1 MDTPRA
7 HPAVLFKY
15 MSANRQSIFDDWLFR
30 FTQPKALNDPFE
42 MQPHI
47 SGYSTPKELRKLAS
61 QRLDEYARERYNAMV
76 HERAGQAEIVPF
88 DNFRARIEPHRN
100 AQIEAACLRAPEYNA
115 AMAEQINELLNKNVG
130 VLSLCEHADNLLMWA
145 HYGDSHRGFAIEF
158 DTSAAFFHQA
168 MPPAHVKA
176 SSEDARGFA
185 EEYGRLRR
193 ISYQEE
199 RPSVVV
205 TDMTFDTIMTKG
217 KDWEYEGEWRMLM
230 PLDYADVMAWP
241 VIDWP
246 IYLFAVP
253 PSAVKTII
261 LGCNANT
268 DLIARA
274 LTLRAN
280 PETEHIGITKASV
293 DAQNFLLNFE
303 AIR

>member
-7 HPAVLFKY
+7 LPAVLYKY

-61 QRLDEYARERYNAMV
+61 QRLEEYARERYHAMV
-76 HERAGQAEIVPF
+76 HERAGHAEIVPF
-88 DNFRARIEPHRN
+88 EIFRARIEPHRN

-115 AMAEQINELLNKNVG
+115 AMAEHINELMNKNIG
-130 VLSLCEHADNLLMWA
+130 VLSLCEHANSLLMWA
-145 HYGDSHRGFAIEF
+145 HYGDSHQGFAIEF
-158 DTSAAFFHQA
+158 DTSAAFFHQET
-168 MPPAHVKA
+168 PPVHVKA
-176 SSEDARGFA
+176 SPEDIAGFA

-193 ISYQEE
+193 IRYREE

-230 PLDYADVMAWP
+230 PLDYAEVMMWP
-241 VIDWP
+241 VKDWP
-246 IYLFAVP
+246 IFLFAVP

-268 DLIARA
+268 DLIARV
-274 LTLRAN
+274 LSLRAN
-280 PETEHIGITKASV
+280 PETEHIGIAKACV
-293 DAQNFLLNFE
+293 DAKNFLLNFE

>member
-1 MDTPRA
+1 MDTPCA
-7 HPAVLFKY
+7 LPAVLFKY

-47 SGYSTPKELRKLAS
+47 SGYSTPKELRRLAS
-61 QRLDEYARERYNAMV
+61 KDFEKYARERYTAMV
-76 HERAGQAEIVPF
+76 LERAGHAEIMPF
-88 DNFRARIEPHRN
+88 EIFRARIEPHRN
-100 AQIEAACLRAPEYNA
+100 AQIEAACSRAPEHNA
-115 AMAEQINELLNKNVG
+115 AMAEQINELMNKNIG
-130 VLSLCEHADNLLMWA
+130 VFSLCEHADSLLMWA

-158 DTSAAFFHQA
+158 DTSTAFFHQTT
-168 MPPAHVKA
+168 PPAHVKA
-176 SSEDARGFA
+176 SPEEAAGFA
-185 EEYGRLRR
+185 EEHGRLRR
-193 ISYQEE
+193 IRYREE

-230 PLDYADVMAWP
+230 PLDYADFMMWP
-241 VIDWP
+241 VKDWP
-246 IYLFAVP
+246 IFLFAVP

-274 LTLRAN
+274 LTLRAHL
-280 PETEHIGITKASV
+280 ETKHIRITKAFV
-293 DAQNFLLNFE
+293 DAQNYLLNFE
-303 AIR
+303 EIR